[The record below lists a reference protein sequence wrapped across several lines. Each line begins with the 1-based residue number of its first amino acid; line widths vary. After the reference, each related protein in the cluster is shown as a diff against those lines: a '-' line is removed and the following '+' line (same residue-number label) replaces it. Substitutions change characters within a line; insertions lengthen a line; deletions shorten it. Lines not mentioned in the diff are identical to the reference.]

1 MNPDGSC
8 SSRNRRLWELLPF
21 VVRCRWNQAK
31 CIVGKRSLGI
41 RVSRT
46 RRGRCLLLPYSHV
59 KKTGA
64 ETQAFKKRFM

>member
-31 CIVGKRSLGI
+31 CIVGKRSPLGHP
-41 RVSRT
+41 SKQDKT
-46 RRGRCLLLPYSHV
+46 RQMPSPPIQSCEEDWSGDAGV
-59 KKTGA
+59 
-64 ETQAFKKRFM
+64 